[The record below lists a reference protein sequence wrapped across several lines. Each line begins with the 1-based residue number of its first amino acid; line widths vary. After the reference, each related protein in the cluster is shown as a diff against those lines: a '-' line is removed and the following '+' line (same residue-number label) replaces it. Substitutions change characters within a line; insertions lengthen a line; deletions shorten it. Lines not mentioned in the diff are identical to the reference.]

1 MNTTDRNAANLT
13 AFHNLNSLS
22 VYEKVEHIFDL
33 IGDLE
38 AAEDPRMEGHL
49 RALTMLAGSALM
61 DLELQ
66 AEDNLIN
73 A

>member
-1 MNTTDRNAANLT
+1 MDIAETNVVILD

-38 AAEDPRMEGHL
+38 AAEDPRMAGHL
-49 RALTMLAGSALM
+49 RALTMLAGSVLI
-61 DLELQ
+61 DLESQ
-66 AEDNLIN
+66 TEDNLIN

>member
-1 MNTTDRNAANLT
+1 MNATDKNAFAKLS
-13 AFHNLNSLS
+13 SLS

-38 AAEDPRMEGHL
+38 AAENPQMARHL
-49 RALTMLAGSALM
+49 RALTMLAGSVLM
-61 DLELQ
+61 DLESQ
-66 AEDNLIN
+66 TEDNLIN